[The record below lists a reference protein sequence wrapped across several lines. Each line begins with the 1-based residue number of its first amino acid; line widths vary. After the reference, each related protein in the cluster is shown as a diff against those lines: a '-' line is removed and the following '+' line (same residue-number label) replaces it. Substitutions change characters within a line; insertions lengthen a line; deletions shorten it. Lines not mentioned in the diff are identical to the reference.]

1 MPSDQT
7 SRITT
12 IKRLSG
18 NTVPSLPASIATPS
32 YDRSRVVPGIVHLGV
47 GAFHRA
53 HQAAYVDDC
62 LAAGETGW
70 GITGVS
76 LRSTDTR
83 DALTPQDGLYTL
95 AIRSSGEEKL
105 RVIGSIG
112 AMLVAPEDPG
122 AVLAALTDPRT
133 LIVTLTITEK
143 AYLRAAGGG
152 LDTAHPDIAHDL
164 ANPKI
169 PKTAHGFLTEALARR
184 RADGAPPFTVLCCD
198 NLPANGA
205 TLHRLL
211 VEFAMFRDTRPAQ
224 SGDAKLTQSGAA
236 VLAKHIA
243 DAVAFPSSMV
253 DRIVPATTDTDR
265 ARIAEE
271 LGVEDAWPV
280 MTEPFCQWV
289 IEDNFPGGRPAWE
302 QFGVTMVDDV
312 RPFEDMKLRLLNG
325 SHSAIA
331 YLGLLSGHATVDR
344 AFADPAIRAFVD
356 ALWAEAIPTLP
367 RNAGLDT
374 ASYTAE
380 LAERFSNTA
389 LAHRTAQIANDGS
402 QKLPQRIVASTLECI
417 EAGAVPEHLTL
428 VIATWIA
435 ACEARGKTLPESHFT
450 DPLDAALAAIGDRR
464 LSSAESVASVFDLTG
479 FAKGESG
486 RKNLVDLTIAHLE
499 QLRRGGPAAAFA
511 ALGL

>member
-1 MPSDQT
+1 MSSVQT
-7 SRITT
+7 SPTTT
-12 IKRLSG
+12 IKRLSWK
-18 NTVPSLPASIATPS
+18 TARALPASIATPS

-76 LRSTDTR
+76 LRSADTR

-95 AIRSSGEEKL
+95 AIRSSGQEKL

-112 AMLVAPEDPG
+112 SMLVAPEDPS
-122 AVLAALTDPRT
+122 AVLAALTDARSR
-133 LIVTLTITEK
+133 IVTLTITEK

-152 LDTAHPDIAHDL
+152 LDAAHPDIVHDL
-164 ANPKI
+164 ANPEL
-169 PKTAHGFLTEALARR
+169 PKTAHGFLTESLARR
-184 RADGAPPFTVLCCD
+184 RAAGVPPFTVLCCD

-211 VEFAMFRDTRPAQ
+211 TEFAELRDARLDVK
-224 SGDAKLTQSGAA
+224 SDAGIAG
-236 VLAKHIA
+236 HIA
-243 DAVAFPSSMV
+243 HQVAFPSSMV

-289 IEDNFPGGRPAWE
+289 IEDNFPQGRPAWE
-302 QFGVTMVDDV
+302 QFGVTMVSDV

-325 SHSAIA
+325 AHSAIA
-331 YLGLLSGHATVDR
+331 YLGLLRGHVTVDR

-402 QKLPQRIVASTLECI
+402 QKLPQRIVASALECL
-417 EAGAVPEHLTL
+417 EAGTRPEHLTL
-428 VIATWIA
+428 VIAAWIA
-435 ACEARGKTLPESHFT
+435 ACEARGKTLPESHFA
-450 DPLDAALAAIGDRR
+450 DPLDVPLAALFGRG
-464 LSSAESVASVFDLTG
+464 LPTGETVESVFDLAG
-479 FAKGESG
+479 FAKGEPG
-486 RKNLVDLTIAHLE
+486 RGKFMDLTTAHLE
-499 QLRRGGPAAAFA
+499 QLRRGRPAAAFA
-511 ALGL
+511 TLRI